1 VVSSQTTRV
10 VIASKATSSSTVV
23 VAGQASRVR
32 VVGSVGVESVGG
44 LALGRGV
51 RHSARGQ
58 LMSCRRG
65 PSGGRWRGVVER
77 AE

>member
-51 RHSARGQ
+51 RHSVIGLALHLLLGDLSIR
-58 LMSCRRG
+58 L
-65 PSGGRWRGVVER
+65 GGIRL
-77 AE
+77 